1 MAIIHVGMLK
11 IDTFIFLYDI
21 QYVILNSTFQFFIV
35 FIVFIIFYCT
45 TTIIIII
52 TTTLLYYYFTLLI
65 LLLLLLPLLLIVLLY
80 TVLNGIVSHFAFH
93 QLQLII
99 LYHIVLHNTSII
111 LICTCHSLNIF
122 NFVFCKTYI

>member
-1 MAIIHVGMLK
+1 M
-11 IDTFIFLYDI
+11 FIFLYDI
-21 QYVILNSTFQFFIV
+21 QYVILNITFQFFIV

-65 LLLLLLPLLLIVLLY
+65 LLLLLPLLLIVLY

-99 LYHIVLHNTSII
+99 LYHIVLHDTSII